1 MAGPL
6 KTGGYFSKNKRIS
19 PNAKADYLATKLLHE
34 HSPVACQ
41 NGSIETQ
48 YIRHKSAALDVMPV
62 IKDMTRCYHSE
73 ERTPATH
80 GYIHVVGKLGTK
92 IERPLLFRL
101 LPR

>member
-1 MAGPL
+1 MRRRITSRPSYCTSILLLRARMAQ
-6 KTGGYFSKNKRIS
+6 SK
-19 PNAKADYLATKLLHE
+19 PNTFA
-34 HSPVACQ
+34 
-41 NGSIETQ
+41 
-48 YIRHKSAALDVMPV
+48 KSAALDVMPV

-80 GYIHVVGKLGTK
+80 GYIHVVGKLGPK